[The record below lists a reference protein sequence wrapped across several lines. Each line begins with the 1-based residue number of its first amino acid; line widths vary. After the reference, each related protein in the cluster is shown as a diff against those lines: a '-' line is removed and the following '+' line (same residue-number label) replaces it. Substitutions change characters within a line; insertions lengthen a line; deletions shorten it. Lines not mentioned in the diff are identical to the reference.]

1 MIFLESLRLLRSAQ
15 GQPREPVVTEAITEI
30 LLISLT
36 AAKTVNR
43 QNTPV
48 KGPSNR
54 GSCYH
59 TRAPVEGLMHKHM
72 SAWDHVYITV
82 TLFPSLFIEE
92 IKSFSSRVQFSSP
105 PPPTPC
111 SCYISPPLFF
121 HFLYFL
127 KLNCW
132 SPTLIKHSLDL
143 GTGAWV
149 IRGQPRIGKTFGQS
163 QQSSNSSRDP
173 AKTVTKYTLFR

>member
-1 MIFLESLRLLRSAQ
+1 MIWIRSCTRFVAYMGTEARKERMWTPHQCRFLGPGVISLEPLRLLRSAQ
-15 GQPREPVVTEAITEI
+15 WQPWEPVVAEAIPEI

-36 AAKTVNR
+36 AAKAVNR

-59 TRAPVEGLMHKHM
+59 THRHTHTRAPIEGLMHKPT

-92 IKSFSSRVQFSSP
+92 IKSFFSMSNSP
-105 PPPTPC
+105 PS
-111 SCYISPPLFF
+111 SCYISPPSFF
-121 HFLYFL
+121 FVFCIFW
-127 KLNCW
+127 N
-132 SPTLIKHSLDL
+132 
-143 GTGAWV
+143 
-149 IRGQPRIGKTFGQS
+149 
-163 QQSSNSSRDP
+163 
-173 AKTVTKYTLFR
+173 